1 MFKFEELKVYQKS
14 LNIID
19 EIYKTTKNF
28 PNNEVYG
35 LTSQLKRAVTSIAL
49 NIAEGA
55 NSTDKIFN
63 KHLRIAGDSL
73 KEVIVCLTI
82 AKRQE
87 YITKKEDAELRGEFL
102 IIAKMITN
110 LRKYLNGLDNQTP
123 KTKD

>member
-19 EIYKTTKNF
+19 EIYKLTESF
-28 PNNEVYG
+28 PNNEIYG

-55 NSTDKIFN
+55 NSTDSLFN
-63 KHLRIAGDSL
+63 KHLRIAGGSL

-82 AKRQE
+82 AKRQNF
-87 YITKKEDAELRGEFL
+87 ITEKEDNELREKLL
-102 IIAKMITN
+102 IIAKMTTN
-110 LRKYLNGLDNQTP
+110 LRKYLKGLN
-123 KTKD
+123 